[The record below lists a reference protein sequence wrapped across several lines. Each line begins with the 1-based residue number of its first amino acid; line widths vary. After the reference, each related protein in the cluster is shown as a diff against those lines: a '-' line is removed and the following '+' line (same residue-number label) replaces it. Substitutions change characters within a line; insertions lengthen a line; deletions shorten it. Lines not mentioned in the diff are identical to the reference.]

1 MERGR
6 IFAAEAVGTAGLM
19 LGGVGAAVFAG
30 GDIGF
35 LGVSL
40 AFGLSLLMLAALLGH
55 VSGCHVNPAV
65 TVGLL
70 LARKVPGRLV
80 PTYLTAQAVGA
91 VVGAGI
97 VFAVASGRSG
107 FDASLGFAANGFGEL
122 SPGGYGLLAV
132 LAAEVVFTALFVLA
146 VLATTRPGFPSGLG
160 PVVAG
165 LALALVHLV
174 TIPISNTSVNP
185 ARSLGAAVFQGV
197 THSCSCGR
205 SCSRRWSEACSRPG
219 SGAPCTPTPRNRS
232 PRPHRSPE
240 RFRAPGES
248 APRGKLTALFAAH
261 GQSGRRWTS
270 RMVSPSSCSRER
282 MPWSSASSRTG
293 PKSTVPEELSVTDSS
308 GKVATAVADSRCA
321 TRNS

>member
-40 AFGLSLLMLAALLGH
+40 AFGLSLLALAALLGH
-55 VSGCHVNPAV
+55 VSGCHINPAV

-80 PTYLTAQAVGA
+80 PTYLMAQAVGA
-91 VVGAGI
+91 VVGGGI
-97 VFAVASGRSG
+97 VLLIASGRSG
-107 FDASLGFAANGFGEL
+107 FDASAGFAANGFGDL

-132 LAAEVVFTALFVLA
+132 LAAEVVFTAVFVLA

-165 LALALVHLV
+165 LALTLVHLV

-185 ARSLGAAVFQGV
+185 ARSLGAAVFQGGDALV
-197 THSCSCGR
+197 QLWVFLLAPLVGGVLAAVIWRALHADTA
-205 SCSRRWSEACSRPG
+205 EPITETPPLPG
-219 SGAPCTPTPRNRS
+219 
-232 PRPHRSPE
+232 
-240 RFRAPGES
+240 
-248 APRGKLTALFAAH
+248 
-261 GQSGRRWTS
+261 
-270 RMVSPSSCSRER
+270 
-282 MPWSSASSRTG
+282 
-293 PKSTVPEELSVTDSS
+293 TVPSA
-308 GKVATAVADSRCA
+308 G
-321 TRNS
+321 

>member
-40 AFGLSLLMLAALLGH
+40 AFGLSLLALAALLGH
-55 VSGCHVNPAV
+55 VSGCHINPAV

-70 LARKVPGRLV
+70 LAGKVPGKLV
-80 PTYLTAQAVGA
+80 PTYLAAQVVGA
-91 VVGAGI
+91 VVGGGVVLAI
-97 VFAVASGRSG
+97 ASGASG
-107 FDASLGFAANGFGEL
+107 FDASLGFAANGFGDL
-122 SPGGYGLLAV
+122 SPGGYGLSAV
-132 LAAEVVFTALFVLA
+132 LIAEVVFTALFVLA

-185 ARSLGAAVFQGV
+185 ARSLGAAVFQGGDALV
-197 THSCSCGR
+197 QLWAFLLAPLVGGALAAGIWRALHADTPEPIT
-205 SCSRRWSEACSRPG
+205 EAPPLPG
-219 SGAPCTPTPRNRS
+219 
-232 PRPHRSPE
+232 
-240 RFRAPGES
+240 
-248 APRGKLTALFAAH
+248 
-261 GQSGRRWTS
+261 
-270 RMVSPSSCSRER
+270 
-282 MPWSSASSRTG
+282 
-293 PKSTVPEELSVTDSS
+293 TVPSVT
-308 GKVATAVADSRCA
+308 
-321 TRNS
+321 